1 MADSVELC
9 YLSIAD
15 ASALM
20 RDGELSPVELTRAF
34 LQRIEELDPKLQAY
48 ITVLPESAM
57 TEARRAGAEMLSGE
71 YRGPLHGIP
80 IALKDLDGALQ
91 VNGLSAR

>member
-57 TEARRAGAEMLSGE
+57 REARRAEALDAFMEAALSVRGAGDSPNVPASE
-71 YRGPLHGIP
+71 
-80 IALKDLDGALQ
+80 A
-91 VNGLSAR
+91 